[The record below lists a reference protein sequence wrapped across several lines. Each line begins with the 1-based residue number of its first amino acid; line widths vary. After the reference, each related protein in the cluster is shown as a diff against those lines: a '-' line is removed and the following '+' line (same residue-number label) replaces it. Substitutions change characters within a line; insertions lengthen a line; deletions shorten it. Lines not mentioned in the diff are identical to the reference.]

1 MNYDFV
7 HIQSS
12 LHSLFAVIS
21 VMDHIWHMEGMDL
34 RMTPY
39 TCLATGH
46 QVGVIQVVRNAKT
59 VYQIQRKAGKLAAIQ
74 VDSTQLYKWIK
85 SHNENNV
92 DQALETFTRSCAG
105 YCVATFILGI
115 GDRHPDN
122 IMVCEAAAVTSFA
135 SESNFSFFPGQQRRA
150 NISHRLRSLSRSLQ
164 EKVWH

>member
-1 MNYDFV
+1 
-7 HIQSS
+7 
-12 LHSLFAVIS
+12 
-21 VMDHIWHMEGMDL
+21 MDHIWHMEGMDL

-122 IMVCEAAAVTSFA
+122 IMVRKAAAVTCFT
-135 SESNFSFFPGQQRRA
+135 
-150 NISHRLRSLSRSLQ
+150 HRIQ
-164 EKVWH
+164 E

>member
-1 MNYDFV
+1 
-7 HIQSS
+7 
-12 LHSLFAVIS
+12 
-21 VMDHIWHMEGMDL
+21 MDHIWHMEGMDL

-46 QVGVIQVVRNAKT
+46 QVGVIQVVSNAKT

-122 IMVCEAAAVTSFA
+122 IMVRLAVVLALLIS
-135 SESNFSFFPGQQRRA
+135 SKSNFP
-150 NISHRLRSLSRSLQ
+150 LLSRSTKTGKYFTSTSATFSVISRKSLALAAS
-164 EKVWH
+164 EFHSSSRTISSM